1 LNSFTISAI
10 VSKRVVHF
18 GITDDE
24 RKTGTKKGCRRANH
38 YHMFCRGNIGGCKEL
53 MAHMEVLLEAII
65 VASPT
70 DWDTVLT
77 WPKVPPGTV
86 VRSVPLLVALN
97 ATSDQGQALDAN
109 AASSSTFVPPLV
121 ASVASL
127 PRMSPSDPLSVALDA
142 TSVHGPASD
151 VFAASSSTFVAPPV
165 ASDTSLPPMSRSVL
179 LSQAFNATLVHAQ
192 TSDVNAA
199 SSSTFVAPL
208 VASLAS
214 LLLKSPSVPLS
225 VALDATS
232 VHGQASDVDAASSS
246 SFVAPPVASVTS
258 LPLILNATLVQA
270 HASDVNA
277 ASSSTFVAP
286 PVAVNESLVP
296 GPVSAA
302 GEDLK
307 LGRSVFVGLVL
318 RRCSYLAVTWQFTA
332 LQFI

>member
-1 LNSFTISAI
+1 VK

-24 RKTGTKKGCRRANH
+24 KKPGTKKGCRRANH
-38 YHMFCRGNIGGCKEL
+38 YHMFCRGYFNGCTVL

-77 WPKVPPGTV
+77 WPKVRPGTV
-86 VRSVPLLVALN
+86 VRSVALLVALH

-109 AASSSTFVPPLV
+109 AASSSTFV
-121 ASVASL
+121 
-127 PRMSPSDPLSVALDA
+127 
-142 TSVHGPASD
+142 
-151 VFAASSSTFVAPPV
+151 
-165 ASDTSLPPMSRSVL
+165 
-179 LSQAFNATLVHAQ
+179 
-192 TSDVNAA
+192 
-199 SSSTFVAPL
+199 APL
-208 VASLAS
+208 VASLNS
-214 LLLKSPSVPLS
+214 LYLQLPANPSA

-258 LPLILNATLVQA
+258 LPLILNATVVQA

-286 PVAVNESLVP
+286 PVAFNESLVP
-296 GPVSAA
+296 RPVSAA

-332 LQFI
+332 LQFYIVSRSFGAHLSHLGPYWDPFQIASGAHFVLIFGLSYMR

>member
-1 LNSFTISAI
+1 M
-10 VSKRVVHF
+10 VGRRVVHF

-24 RKTGTKKGCRRANH
+24 KKRGTKKGCRKANH
-38 YHMFCRGNIGGCKEL
+38 YHMYCRGNIGLCKK
-53 MAHMEVLLEAII
+53 MIAHMEVLLEAII

-77 WPKVPPGTV
+77 WPKLPPGT
-86 VRSVPLLVALN
+86 
-97 ATSDQGQALDAN
+97 
-109 AASSSTFVPPLV
+109 FV
-121 ASVASL
+121 
-127 PRMSPSDPLSVALDA
+127 
-142 TSVHGPASD
+142 
-151 VFAASSSTFVAPPV
+151 
-165 ASDTSLPPMSRSVL
+165 
-179 LSQAFNATLVHAQ
+179 
-192 TSDVNAA
+192 
-199 SSSTFVAPL
+199 
-208 VASLAS
+208 
-214 LLLKSPSVPLS
+214 KSVPLS

-246 SFVAPPVASVTS
+246 SFVAPLVASVTS

-277 ASSSTFVAP
+277 ASSSTCVAP
-286 PVAVNESLVP
+286 PVAVDESLVR

-332 LQFI
+332 LQFYIVSRSFGAHLSHLGPYWDPFQIASGAHFVLIFGLSYMR